1 MNYKG
6 FEIAQ
11 DNTGFAP
18 EEFSYFLDDGEIYVG
33 SGKSIDEC
41 KAQIDL
47 EIIADKIE
55 PLIIDWLKSDDE
67 NASNL
72 TYLIA
77 NKLIQ
82 THITPELLNPS
93 NK

>member
-18 EEFSYFLDDGEIYVG
+18 EEFSYFLDDGEIYAG
-33 SGKSIDEC
+33 SGKSIEEC
-41 KAQIDL
+41 KFKIDL

-77 NKLIQ
+77 NKLQ
-82 THITPELLNPS
+82 THTNQ
-93 NK
+93 